1 MDVENFVFLLL
12 PSVAEDPLGATDCT
26 TQWNK
31 NQNLLYCLY
40 YTQYKSQNWR
50 TLLTLPSPADYGGL
64 SRAPGLDMEIQE
76 LQGTMNAVHCIMW
89 IFSNYQST
97 FRT

>member
-50 TLLTLPSPADYGGL
+50 TLLTLPSPADHGGL

-76 LQGTMNAVHCIMW
+76 LQDTMNAVHW
-89 IFSNYQST
+89 SDF
-97 FRT
+97 